1 MLSQLIVHDFT
12 GGARTFTFGEFTK
25 AHDSAVA
32 YSSFLELFGEA
43 VYLIN
48 YDRYHSNKALLQVV
62 FLFRDEDHAK
72 LTDRNCDDPEGI
84 ALRVRMDEVLSRYR
98 SLMKGLL
105 VAVKYE
111 NANII
116 CEVVPAEPDQSVTND
131 YTWLICPIA
140 DLPEPPSFQP

>member
-1 MLSQLIVHDFT
+1 MLSQLIVLDFT

-25 AHDSAVA
+25 AHDSAVT

-72 LTDRNCDDPEGI
+72 LTDRNCNEPEGV
-84 ALRVRMDEVLSRYR
+84 ALRVRMDEVLNRYR

-105 VAVKYE
+105 IAVKYDG
-111 NANII
+111 ANTI
-116 CEVVPAEPDQSVTND
+116 CEIVPAEPDQSVTND
-131 YTWLICPIA
+131 FTWLTCPLT

>member
-1 MLSQLIVHDFT
+1 MLSQLIVLDFT
-12 GGARTFTFGEFTK
+12 AGARSFTFGEFTK
-25 AHDSAVA
+25 AHDSAVT

-105 VAVKYE
+105 IAVAYSG
-111 NANII
+111 ANII
-116 CEVVPAEPDQSVTND
+116 CEIAPTEPDQSVTND
-131 YTWLICPIA
+131 YTWLTCPIA